1 MSKWQ
6 DWGFPNNIYYAR
18 PYYVISG
25 LRNALIERIGG
36 KWNGQEILL
45 NSDYDYI
52 NERPATLIDNLIFEA
67 LSYSALDS
75 TSNHLLIMHGQKYL
89 STTRINYSSY
99 ATKAIDS
106 ICVRLGFLDK
116 PFEPFAAPKYS
127 VKWALSRYKLI
138 NSITRRNMSDL
149 LLVTR
154 VNRYSKYEGLIGTD
168 IWEDTAKYYDLRD
181 NFISSSIDASCIA
194 KCTLTD
200 RAHWTEYEKINAPM
214 DITGAFITYWPNNT
228 IFGNSY
234 DSFNSGMKIGD
245 ALFFTAEGFKEGSEF
260 DIIPEGFFSIP
271 AGWPLNVVQALCFHK
286 MQYETEIDQEYLE
299 ARDLYLIGD
308 MTPYLEYYDEFGDQ
322 EVPPIPEIPDFP
334 EPPGGGGGGEGDDDD
349 DDDDDD
355 KPDDPQDPYPELDLN
370 AYVVICR
377 HVLEGDKKEIIV
389 KQYTIV
395 RYGYVSSRLPSEYK
409 HHAWYPLYT
418 ERVYQKPPDYPVWQW
433 EYCFIKTDLAC
444 KDKYDLLEAWAQV
457 TLEPQG
463 YQRVYI

>member
-36 KWNGQEILL
+36 KWNGQEMLL
-45 NSDYDYI
+45 NSDYNYI
-52 NERPATLIDNLIFEA
+52 KERPATIVDELIFEA
-67 LSYSALDS
+67 LSYTDIDS
-75 TSNHLLIMHGQKYL
+75 TYNHLLIIHGQKYL
-89 STTRINYSSY
+89 STTTIPYPSD

-138 NSITRRNMSDL
+138 NSITRRNMSGL

-154 VNRYSKYEGLIGTD
+154 VNRYTKYEGLVGTD
-168 IWEDTAKYYDLRD
+168 VWEDTAKYGLKD
-181 NFISSSIDASCIA
+181 NYISGNDASCIA

-200 RAHWTEYEKINAPM
+200 RLPNTQHDKINAPM
-214 DITGAFITYWPNNT
+214 DITGAFITYWNNGL
-228 IFGNSY
+228 IAGNDY

-271 AGWPLNVVQALCFHK
+271 AGWPSIVAQSLCFHK

-299 ARDLYLIGD
+299 ARDIYLIGD
-308 MTPYLEYYDEFGDQ
+308 MTPYLEYYDEYGDQ

-349 DDDDDD
+349 DDDDD
-355 KPDDPQDPYPELDLN
+355 KPDNPNDPYPDLDLN
-370 AYVVICR
+370 AYVVVCR
-377 HVLEGDKKEIIV
+377 HVLEGDKKEIV
-389 KQYTIV
+389 ERQYAVI
-395 RYGYVSSRLPSEYK
+395 RYGYVSSRLPAEYK
-409 HHAWYPLYT
+409 HIVWYPLYT
-418 ERVYQKPPDYPVWQW
+418 ERIYQQPPDYPVYQY
-433 EYCFIKTDLAC
+433 EYCFIKTDLGY
-444 KDKYDLLEAWAQV
+444 KDNLELLELWAK
-457 TLEPQG
+457 TNLEPKG
-463 YQRVYI
+463 YMRTYF